1 LGWRCDVTSGAW
13 TALLL
18 LLFVIAL
25 FMDRGLLAVF
35 ALILAV
41 ATGATT
47 LWARYCLAKVAYRRY
62 FGTRHLSFGEETT
75 LTLEF
80 ENAKPLPLAWL
91 LVREEFP
98 DDVALLTG
106 ELQQNT
112 PGDPATLVTLLAL
125 RWYERVS
132 RTHRIQGIRRGR
144 FQFGPAEL
152 SSGDVFGYQRQVVE
166 DPHVDEIL
174 VYPKIVPVEALSLPV
189 ARPMGEWVASRRVTY
204 DPLRFATVREYV
216 PGDNPRHIH
225 WRATARTTLL
235 QVKEFDPS
243 DTLAL
248 MMAIDVQTTARSYE
262 YVPDDLEFVISAAAS
277 VALYALDEGHMVGM
291 CANALTREANT
302 WSRIA
307 PGRHVNQANVL
318 LSAMAALGPFRGQ
331 PLASMLCEIMP
342 ELPYGATVI
351 AVTSQPN
358 EAVYE
363 SLANLQDAGHRVL
376 LLTVGREPIDMPSQ
390 IPHHHLGDRYVWQS
404 LDSLELD

>member
-1 LGWRCDVTSGAW
+1 MTSGAW

-25 FMDRGLLAVF
+25 IMDRGLLAVF

-47 LWARYCLAKVAYRRY
+47 LWARYCLAKVSYRRH
-62 FGTRHLSFGEETT
+62 FGTRRLNFGEETT

-91 LVREEFP
+91 LVREDYPE
-98 DDVALLTG
+98 DVELLTG
-106 ELQQNT
+106 DLQQNT
-112 PGDPATLVTLLAL
+112 PGDPDTLVTLLSL

-132 RTHRIQGIRRGR
+132 RTHRIRGIRRGR
-144 FQFGPAEL
+144 FAFGPAEI
-152 SSGDVFGYQRQVVE
+152 SSGDVFGYQRQVAE
-166 DPHVDEIL
+166 YPGIDEIL
-174 VYPKIVPVEALSLPV
+174 VYPKIVPVEDLSLPV
-189 ARPMGEWVASRRVTY
+189 GRPMGEWFAARRVTY

-225 WRATARTTLL
+225 WRATARTTVL
-235 QVKEFDPS
+235 QSKEFDPS

-248 MMAIDVQTTARSYE
+248 MLAIDVQTTPRSYE
-262 YVPDDLEFVISAAAS
+262 YIPDDLEFVISSAAS
-277 VALYALDEGHMVGM
+277 LALYALDEGHMVGM
-291 CANALTREANT
+291 CANSLTRRAET
-302 WSRIA
+302 WSRVA
-307 PGRHVNQANVL
+307 PGRHINQANVL

-331 PLASMLCEIMP
+331 PLSTMLCEIVP

-358 EAVYE
+358 ENVYE
-363 SLANLQDAGHRVL
+363 ALADLQEVNHRVL
-376 LLTVGREPIDMPSQ
+376 LLTVGRKPIDVPSQ
-390 IPHHHLGDRYVWQS
+390 IPHHYLGDQDVWQS
-404 LDSLELD
+404 LDALELD